1 MTLELE
7 GKMSSKDNLGTI
19 DNVTVDYILNNILA
33 KLTFWDLK
41 IKLVI

>member
-1 MTLELE
+1 MILELE